1 MEEQREVCTQ
11 EGHDLSGRLNCPFL
25 ETSALSR
32 FNVEEAFSNVVRE
45 IRRWRYHGGEDG
57 DALTTPLKKRG
68 RCEIT

>member
-1 MEEQREVCTQ
+1 
-11 EGHDLSGRLNCPFL
+11 
-25 ETSALSR
+25 
-32 FNVEEAFSNVVRE
+32 VEEAFSNVVRE